1 MRLEKGGVTERAVP
15 ADREEDGAAPGEL
28 GRGLAQAGELRRSDA
43 AEIIAIEAEDD
54 VGGAWPHLSV
64 VTTRILETFGRG
76 VNHLG
81 GHEMTR
87 RLATFPS
94 IPYAA
99 VSRTR
104 DDMAIRQ
111 TTS

>member
-1 MRLEKGGVTERAVP
+1 MKLPYRKPHAMRHSYATWLLVAVEAEDNVVP
-15 ADREEDGAAPGEL
+15 AELPERDRPPLGAGQLEL
-28 GRGLAQAGELRRSDA
+28 GRGLAPPERRHDAHSGDFRQGSQPLR
-43 AEIIAIEAEDD
+43 
-54 VGGAWPHLSV
+54 
-64 VTTRILETFGRG
+64 
-76 VNHLG
+76 

-99 VSRTR
+99 LSRTR
-104 DDMAIRQ
+104 ADMAIRQ